1 AIEVL
6 ISEGRNTDPNFE
18 RYTRD
23 AVALPAGL
31 STQPAAAKTEDQ
43 SAAITFTGK
52 TTLGD
57 LLIAGYQQEDIE
69 AILGPMKKTDAI
81 KAIAE
86 GQGLSFSEVKAKILE
101 L

>member
-1 AIEVL
+1 MKRKRRHCCQRAPSRCL

-43 SAAITFTGK
+43 VLPLPLPARRPLGIFLLQAINRR
-52 TTLGD
+52 TLR
-57 LLIAGYQQEDIE
+57 
-69 AILGPMKKTDAI
+69 P
-81 KAIAE
+81 
-86 GQGLSFSEVKAKILE
+86 FWVR
-101 L
+101 